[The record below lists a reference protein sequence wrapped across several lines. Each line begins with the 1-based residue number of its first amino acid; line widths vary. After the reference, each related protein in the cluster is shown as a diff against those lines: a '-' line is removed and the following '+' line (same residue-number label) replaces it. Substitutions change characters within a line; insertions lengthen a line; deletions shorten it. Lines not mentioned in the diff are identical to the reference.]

1 MRNIRN
7 MKILMQLCKGLRP
20 IVFHQFYLNPP
31 SWYISSAVVSD
42 SSKSQLCSPSLIKL
56 GHVTVMIE
64 MALKS
69 IKFWCEISC
78 GASELIHIIF
88 PIFPGGF

>member
-1 MRNIRN
+1 
-7 MKILMQLCKGLRP
+7 MKIMMRLCKSLVP
-20 IVFHQFYLNPP
+20 IVFYQFYLNPP

-69 IKFWCEISC
+69 INFWFKISC
-78 GASELIHIIF
+78 GAHYFSLRYLNHIF
-88 PIFPGGF
+88 FSNLNYKCS

>member
-1 MRNIRN
+1 M
-7 MKILMQLCKGLRP
+7 MQLRKSLDP
-20 IVFHQFYLNPP
+20 IVFHQIYLNPP

-69 IKFWCEISC
+69 ESF
-78 GASELIHIIF
+78 IF
-88 PIFPGGF
+88 

>member
-1 MRNIRN
+1 MMR
-7 MKILMQLCKGLRP
+7 LCKRLDP

-56 GHVTVMIE
+56 GHVTMMIE

-69 IKFWCEISC
+69 IKFWFEILC
-78 GASELIHIIF
+78 VASELIHIIF
-88 PIFPGGF
+88 QIFPGCF